1 MLFPSGFLQK
11 SKETRGRS
19 LVVLK
24 KLTLFLSSHCQ
35 MGQIKCVHI
44 ALLGPSR
51 SRSGSVLC
59 LPTIRWPLKRLG
71 SVSFFSFFFFMGVND
86 FSVTWPKFRRYI
98 LALSLPLQL
107 HFKVELV
114 GIITVTKTDGYLG
127 IKSSHRF
134 PTDMEPWDIPTV
146 EEPSDVHRST
156 NAPEHCDQ
164 QKCTV
169 ENLIQERLLKPVN
182 R

>member
-1 MLFPSGFLQK
+1 MRSHCPSGAQSATEWVRPVSPHHTLDDLSNDWARFLFFPS
-11 SKETRGRS
+11 
-19 LVVLK
+19 
-24 KLTLFLSSHCQ
+24 
-35 MGQIKCVHI
+35 
-44 ALLGPSR
+44 
-51 SRSGSVLC
+51 
-59 LPTIRWPLKRLG
+59 
-71 SVSFFSFFFFMGVND
+71 SFFFIGVND

-146 EEPSDVHRST
+146 EEPSDVHRYT

-169 ENLIQERLLKPVN
+169 ENLIQERLLKPIN